1 MWDLGEYDARK
12 TEGERMLDTEN
23 EIDNDTDVM
32 TGEQLKAW
40 REARHISAVG
50 LADLL
55 GVSRFT
61 IFELERGKRRGTG
74 KKATVSK
81 MMRLALAALA
91 GGVLDYDGTSPKG
104 PPGFVTME
112 PSDMLAD
119 VILPGNPFAEDG
131 DIEGPQITTAG
142 RKRRA
147 AGGKQ

>member
-1 MWDLGEYDARK
+1 
-12 TEGERMLDTEN
+12 MLDIEN
-23 EIDNDTDVM
+23 ETDNETDVM

-50 LADLL
+50 LAELL

-61 IFELERGKRRGTG
+61 VFELERGKRRGTG

-91 GGVLDYDGTSPKG
+91 GGVLDYDGTSAKG
-104 PPGFVTME
+104 PPGFVTLE
-112 PSDMLAD
+112 PSEMLAD
-119 VILPGNPFAEDG
+119 VILPGSPFAEDE
-131 DIEGPQITTAG
+131 EGTEPQVTTAG

-147 AGGKQ
+147 SGERS